1 MPLISSSSS
10 PGAGTGLVPP
20 PPPPAPRPFHWR
32 ALDAS
37 TVFLLLFGG
46 IWAFVGVTITVVFTV
61 AGGPLWNDVILS
73 RRGKT
78 AQAMPTS
85 VDRTGASVNG
95 RPVFRISYDFFDEG
109 GQPREATADTSD
121 PAVLARAERRERLS
135 VDYDPLSPSRSR
147 LAGGSAS
154 LFGWFTLMPVAF
166 AIVGLLVLRAGVA
179 RVLRTRAIYIHGTPA
194 LARVTGIS
202 SSNMRVNRRP
212 VQRVEYEFDAV
223 VGRASGTTTALDPP
237 AVGSRI
243 WVIYRSSEPKQSV
256 AAR

>member
-1 MPLISSSSS
+1 
-10 PGAGTGLVPP
+10 
-20 PPPPAPRPFHWR
+20 
-32 ALDAS
+32 
-37 TVFLLLFGG
+37 
-46 IWAFVGVTITVVFTV
+46 
-61 AGGPLWNDVILS
+61 
-73 RRGKT
+73 
-78 AQAMPTS
+78 
-85 VDRTGASVNG
+85 
-95 RPVFRISYDFFDEG
+95 
-109 GQPREATADTSD
+109 
-121 PAVLARAERRERLS
+121 
-135 VDYDPLSPSRSR
+135 
-147 LAGGSAS
+147 
-154 LFGWFTLMPVAF
+154 MPVAF
-166 AIVGLLVLRAGVA
+166 AIGGLLVLRAGVA